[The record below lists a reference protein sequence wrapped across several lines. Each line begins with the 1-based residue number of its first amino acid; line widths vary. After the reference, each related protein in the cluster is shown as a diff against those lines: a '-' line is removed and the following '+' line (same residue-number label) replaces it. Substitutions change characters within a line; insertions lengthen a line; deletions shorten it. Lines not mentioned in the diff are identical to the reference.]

1 MSVQTL
7 ETSAETKSS
16 ERRDGR
22 ESAAAWES
30 IPGSQLAFPCM
41 GIVEK
46 TAAGICG

>member
-1 MSVQTL
+1 LSVQTL

-16 ERRDGR
+16 EREGGR
-22 ESAAAWES
+22 ESAAAWEF
-30 IPGSQLAFPCM
+30 IPGSQLAFPCV